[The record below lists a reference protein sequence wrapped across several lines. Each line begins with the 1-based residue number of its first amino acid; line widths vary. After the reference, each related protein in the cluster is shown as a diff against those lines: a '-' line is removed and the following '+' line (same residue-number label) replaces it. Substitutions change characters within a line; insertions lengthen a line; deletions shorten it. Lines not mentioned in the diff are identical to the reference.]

1 MKLISLLLLIF
12 LSFQTWS
19 QKYLYSAKK
28 FSVGVFD
35 DKDNIVW
42 SKKKRVD
49 IFVVFSTDSLIID
62 DSLVL
67 DRKVLIY
74 SNFYQE
80 LNLIKMLEFN
90 SDEKGNYNM
99 DFLGTNSLDQSLIF
113 SWIYYKKK
121 IWILI
126 VYDGLIIEY
135 KLKKKRGISLKS
147 KYRQVTFS
155 SITKNSYN
163 IS

>member
-1 MKLISLLLLIF
+1 MKLITILLLIF

-19 QKYLYSAKK
+19 QKYLYSAKR

-35 DKDNIVW
+35 DEDNIVW

-80 LNLIKMLEFN
+80 LNLTEMLDFN
-90 SDEKGNYNM
+90 TDEKGNYNM
-99 DFLGTNSLDQSLIF
+99 DFLGTNGLDQSLTF

-135 KLKKKRGISLKS
+135 QLRKKRSVCLKS
-147 KYRQVTFS
+147 KYRQVTLT